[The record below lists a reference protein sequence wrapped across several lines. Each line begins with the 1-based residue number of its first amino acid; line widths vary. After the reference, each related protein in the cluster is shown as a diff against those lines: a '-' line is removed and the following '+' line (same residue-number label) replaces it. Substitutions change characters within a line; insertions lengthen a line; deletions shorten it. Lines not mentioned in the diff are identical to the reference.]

1 MSVRHTSRIALKRGA
16 LVAASNWPVA
26 LVQSAA
32 DALSKLLAAAPLI
45 GGAILASI
53 VIGADLTALRTG
65 DPAALASEIVSSLLQ
80 HGPVLAAFL
89 ASAGLMI
96 VGASLFVFLVKGG
109 TMGTMVRGERQ
120 AGPVEIPPLQPAV
133 LATAGA
139 FSIESFVDSA
149 RSLFPRY
156 ARLGLGL
163 MAVYLASGM
172 AFVAAVFAGPPV
184 GEGWGYTSVVTV
196 GFVIWITLVNLVYL
210 LMQVVIAADDCG
222 LAVAGRRVATFLRY
236 QVRNVA
242 AVFVVM
248 LGTVVLATGAS
259 LTAITL
265 LGFVALV
272 PLVGFVAMPLQL
284 LAFLLRAIVLQYI
297 DLLTVGAYLTLYR
310 EFSAAFALH
319 RQQVA
324 PAWAP
329 PADVPH
335 A

>member
-1 MSVRHTSRIALKRGA
+1 M
-16 LVAASNWPVA
+16 AAANWPVA
-26 LVQSAA
+26 LVQSGA
-32 DALSKLLAAAPLI
+32 DALAKLLAATPLI
-45 GGAILASI
+45 GGAILSSI
-53 VIGADLTALRTG
+53 VIGADLTSLRTG
-65 DPAALASEIVSSLLQ
+65 DWAALVSEVVGTLLQ
-80 HGPVLAAFL
+80 HGPVLVTFL
-89 ASAGLMI
+89 LSATLMI

-109 TMGTMVRGERQ
+109 TMGTIVRGERQ
-120 AGPVEIPPLQPAV
+120 AGPVEMPPLQPAV

-139 FSIESFVDSA
+139 FSIELFVEAA

-163 MAVYLASGM
+163 MAVYLGSGVG
-172 AFVAAVFAGPPV
+172 FVATVLAGPPV

-196 GFVIWITLVNLVYL
+196 AFVLWITLVNLLYL

-222 LAVAGRRVATFLRY
+222 IGVAARRVALFLRHGT
-236 QVRNVA
+236 RSIA

-272 PLVGFVAMPLQL
+272 PLVGVVAMPLQL
-284 LAFLLRAIVLQYI
+284 LAFLLRAVVLQYI
-297 DLLTVGAYLTLYR
+297 DLLSVGAYVKLYR
-310 EFSAAFALH
+310 EFALALAAD
-319 RQQVA
+319 RREVA

-329 PADVPH
+329 PADLPH